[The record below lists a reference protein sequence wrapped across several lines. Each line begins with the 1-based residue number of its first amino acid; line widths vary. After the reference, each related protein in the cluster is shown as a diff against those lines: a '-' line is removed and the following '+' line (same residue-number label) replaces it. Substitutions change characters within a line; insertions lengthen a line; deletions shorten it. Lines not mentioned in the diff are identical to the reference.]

1 MKGTKQRILRAARLL
16 FNQQGVANVSQRAI
30 SNHIAIS
37 PCNLTYHF
45 KKREEIVSALYDE
58 LASELRSIMAGL
70 DVSNATFQLLFDIE
84 KAMNKVLFDNRFF
97 IVDFNQVTRINE
109 TIRKD
114 YAQLTQERE
123 RLIRSLLDQ
132 FIVNGWLRKEE
143 LPNEYDFLII
153 RFQLFSDYWLLSV
166 GAKNED
172 SMLKHTR
179 IYTEIFMQA
188 LYPYITDKGKTS
200 FKAVLGY

>member
-37 PCNLTYHF
+37 PGNLTYHF

-97 IVDFNQVTRINE
+97 IVDFNQVTRMNE

-132 FIVNGWLRKEE
+132 FIVNGWLRKED

-188 LYPYITDKGKTS
+188 LYPYITDKGKNS